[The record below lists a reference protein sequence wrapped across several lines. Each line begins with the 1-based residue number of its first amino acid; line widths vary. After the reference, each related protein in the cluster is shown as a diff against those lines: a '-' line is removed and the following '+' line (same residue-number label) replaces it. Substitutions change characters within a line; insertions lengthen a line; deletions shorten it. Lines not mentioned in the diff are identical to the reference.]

1 MNKTKKILF
10 ILALLFSLS
19 SIAQNTNNFCGTEIP
34 ENYFNIMDEKRD
46 IIEKYEREY
55 YQLKE
60 NRTSTAITNVPVKI
74 HIVTQQGDRLDS
86 LANQFYDD
94 SSLWWIIATANNIH
108 DSGFSVAPGTILRVP
123 VDYLGITQNFNK

>member
-1 MNKTKKILF
+1 MGRYNSSKTQKLNDGRQVLRSKIYP
-10 ILALLFSLS
+10 
-19 SIAQNTNNFCGTEIP
+19 NIP
-34 ENYFNIMDEKRD
+34 KRD
-46 IIEKYEREY
+46 
-55 YQLKE
+55 
-60 NRTSTAITNVPVKI
+60 NDI

-123 VDYLGITQNFNK
+123 VDYLGIVQNFNK

>member
-1 MNKTKKILF
+1 MGRYNSNKTQKLNDGRNVYRSKIYP
-10 ILALLFSLS
+10 
-19 SIAQNTNNFCGTEIP
+19 NIP
-34 ENYFNIMDEKRD
+34 KRD
-46 IIEKYEREY
+46 
-55 YQLKE
+55 
-60 NRTSTAITNVPVKI
+60 NDI

-94 SSLWWIIATANNIH
+94 ASLWWIIATANNVH